1 MFILCKLKSKKPQN
15 HRLMGDKMLIS
26 FSKLDEN
33 DHSRC
38 KKARGIQIFK
48 PLVKIP
54 LRSKVMFIPCKLKSK
69 KP

>member
-1 MFILCKLKSKKPQN
+1 MV
-15 HRLMGDKMLIS
+15 IS

-38 KKARGIQIFK
+38 KKARGTQIFK

-54 LRSKVMFIPCKLKSK
+54 IRSKVMIISHPKKPLKSK
-69 KP
+69 KHGHMGF